1 MNEPNWYWVYFTYL
15 DEASAKSE
23 SALKA
28 GYTKVV
34 LKSEVDNVIAEK
46 DKMIADLKDSVREA
60 LESAR
65 KLLNA
70 KTEQVMDEVFQKCLI
85 YGEGFVPVKHAASLA
100 AEIVNLRRALWLA
113 RAERAEARKN
123 YWYVRSIHEG
133 DKDLWSI
140 DGSAVKYIG
149 CIKRTNYDW
158 LLTWS
163 EVESRCRAKAKEHK

>member
-1 MNEPNWYWVYFTYL
+1 MNEPNWYWVYFTHL

-100 AEIVNLRRALWLA
+100 TEIVNLKRALWLA
-113 RAERAEARKN
+113 RANRAMEKIAWFKLWNASISTMNPDDGARQE
-123 YWYVRSIHEG
+123 Y
-133 DKDLWSI
+133 DKWKKAL
-140 DGSAVKYIG
+140 GKF
-149 CIKRTNYDW
+149 
-158 LLTWS
+158 L
-163 EVESRCRAKAKEHK
+163 AKAEEYK